1 MTRSSFSST
10 PSRPRAPAAALDGP
24 LLVLEHLLQTSSSGG
39 GGMGKT
45 TRAWGRRRLA
55 PAAHL
60 APRAGGLMMEDLHS
74 WLHQRRRCRFCF
86 CSPLAYSAG
95 LSTEFTGDVCL
106 LKQSGDLIFCS
117 DWFVQRLEEEWGI
130 AEEWMLLLLVQGNGA
145 AGNLG
150 AEGSSV
156 RRKHG
161 GGVQGIIPS
170 LFCELHIPKEGQKS
184 SLPDNYT
191 CSFPRTG
198 AAAAQGA
205 TPYSTVLEYTWCKST
220 SLIFRKST
228 CSQQQQQRQSP
239 TAATDAVA
247 NSSSRS
253 ARSRSGGL
261 QRWQ

>member
-1 MTRSSFSST
+1 
-10 PSRPRAPAAALDGP
+10 
-24 LLVLEHLLQTSSSGG
+24 
-39 GGMGKT
+39 MGKT
-45 TRAWGRRRLA
+45 KTCSSSSSCSSSWRADDGGPALLA
-55 PAAHL
+55 PP
-60 APRAGGLMMEDLHS
+60 APPLPLLLLLPARL
-74 WLHQRRRCRFCF
+74 QR
-86 CSPLAYSAG
+86 
-95 LSTEFTGDVCL
+95 
-106 LKQSGDLIFCS
+106 S

>member
-1 MTRSSFSST
+1 MTRSSSSST
-10 PSRPRAPAAALDGP
+10 SSKPRALETAVDDP
-24 LLVLEHLLQTSSSGG
+24 LLVLVLLILEHLLQTSSSGG
-39 GGMGKT
+39 GGVGKT

-55 PAAHL
+55 PAARL

-86 CSPLAYSAG
+86 CSPLAYSAAIG
-95 LSTEFTGDVCL
+95 L
-106 LKQSGDLIFCS
+106 CS
-117 DWFVQRLEEEWGI
+117 DWRRNGVLQR
-130 AEEWMLLLLVQGNGA
+130 NGCCFFWC
-145 AGNLG
+145 
-150 AEGSSV
+150 S
-156 RRKHG
+156 
-161 GGVQGIIPS
+161 
-170 LFCELHIPKEGQKS
+170 ELHIPKEGQKS

>member
-1 MTRSSFSST
+1 MTRSSSSST
-10 PSRPRAPAAALDGP
+10 SSKPRALETAVDDP
-24 LLVLEHLLQTSSSGG
+24 LLVLVLLILEHLLQTSSSGG
-39 GGMGKT
+39 GGVGKT

-55 PAAHL
+55 PAARL

-86 CSPLAYSAG
+86 CSPLAYSAAIG
-95 LSTEFTGDVCL
+95 GGMGYCRGMDAASFG
-106 LKQSGDLIFCS
+106 
-117 DWFVQRLEEEWGI
+117 
-130 AEEWMLLLLVQGNGA
+130 